1 MLYGFRALRFVCLN
15 VVRSGRP
22 EQSGPLEVHLRFVM
36 PRPSQC
42 SPVWKT
48 GTITHWTPSPST
60 HPFGL
65 NVVRSGRPEQFWE
78 QRAQPGKEVMSQ
90 CSPVWKTGT
99 IRKAAIA
106 EKAYAEAVVSM

>member
-48 GTITHWTPSPST
+48 GTIPIIGQDQEITY
-60 HPFGL
+60 
-65 NVVRSGRPEQFWE
+65 
-78 QRAQPGKEVMSQ
+78 KSQ

-99 IRKAAIA
+99 ILGTTRSAR
-106 EKAYAEAVVSM
+106 ERSNVSM